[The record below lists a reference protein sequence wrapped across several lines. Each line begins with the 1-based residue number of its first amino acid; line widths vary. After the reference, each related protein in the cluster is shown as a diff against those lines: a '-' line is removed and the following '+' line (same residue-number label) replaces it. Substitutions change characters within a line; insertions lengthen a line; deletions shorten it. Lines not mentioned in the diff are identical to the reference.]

1 MYVEYVIV
9 VHHSHGVRGLVIDPY
24 NELDHQRPSNQTET
38 EYVSKMLSE
47 VKRFAQKYGWGCS
60 VYYA

>member
-1 MYVEYVIV
+1 M
-9 VHHSHGVRGLVIDPY
+9 RGLVIDPY

-47 VKRFAQKYGWGCS
+47 VKRFAQKYAAVVVCTQHARHS
-60 VYYA
+60 AQV